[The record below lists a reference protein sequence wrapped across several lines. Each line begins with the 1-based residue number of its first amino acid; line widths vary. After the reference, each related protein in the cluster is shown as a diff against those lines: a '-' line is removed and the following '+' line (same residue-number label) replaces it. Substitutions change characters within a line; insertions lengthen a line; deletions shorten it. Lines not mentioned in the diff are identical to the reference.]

1 MFTTHG
7 IRQGDGDRGYQ
18 TSAIGLDSK
27 ATTTPEQQDAARAY
41 VSRLFADTPAIR
53 DSVLDALGLG

>member
-41 VSRLFADTPAIR
+41 VSRFLDGEARAD
-53 DSVLDALGLG
+53 VLDALGLG